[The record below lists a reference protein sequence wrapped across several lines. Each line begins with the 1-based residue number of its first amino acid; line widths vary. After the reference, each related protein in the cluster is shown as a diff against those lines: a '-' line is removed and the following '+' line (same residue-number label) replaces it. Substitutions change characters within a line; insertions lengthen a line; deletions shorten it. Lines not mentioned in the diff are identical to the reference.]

1 MPPIVDQDKDT
12 LLAVLAQAGLTD
24 ISQIQP
30 LAHGLSNHN
39 YHIETPTAHYVLR
52 ENADAAD
59 SFCSREQELFYW
71 RHLAKAKLAPE
82 LLWVS
87 GDQRYY
93 LSQFIFAQS
102 LPSLPLASQFA
113 PLMEDI
119 EGRTNLLIE
128 KAILASGTYTL
139 EQPEL
144 PREPSMASGYQEL
157 SLPNLSLPNLSLPN
171 LSSKA
176 LSWKEL
182 SSKELSWKEL
192 ESQCS
197 ATTFCL
203 GETHIE
209 AWLQSHTDIKGAAD
223 KQPWYQSEQLAL
235 LDCLTPN
242 RAHSLLLQLLQQL
255 RVQATGPYHISITEQ
270 WQEYHGQLLAFS
282 AADMG
287 EAWQSRLAQLLS
299 IQTQIHD
306 WTATLADCLVEPQ
319 FCHRDLNPHNLLLK
333 DNQLYCIDFEYA
345 TASHPL
351 CELAVVLA
359 THQLTPV
366 QRYLLVRQYLAGHP
380 GLTSDAIKAIPAAIE
395 MYWVFA
401 VYWALLM
408 AAHTRGERQQEYFD
422 WFDHFWPLISH
433 TS

>member
-1 MPPIVDQDKDT
+1 MPPIIGQDKDA

-30 LAHGLSNHN
+30 LADGLSNHN

-93 LSQFIFAQS
+93 LSQYIFAQS
-102 LPSLPLASQFA
+102 LPSLPIASQFA

-119 EGRTNLLIE
+119 EGRANLLTEEPI
-128 KAILASGTYTL
+128 AVSGIDRL
-139 EQPEL
+139 DNL
-144 PREPSMASGYQEL
+144 VSREPSMASGYQEL
-157 SLPNLSLPNLSLPN
+157 SLPNLSRPN
-171 LSSKA
+171 
-176 LSWKEL
+176 L

-197 ATTFCL
+197 ATTFCQ

-209 AWLQSHTDIKGAAD
+209 AWLQSHAYIKGAAD
-223 KQPWYQSEQLAL
+223 KQVWYPSERLAL
-235 LDCLTPN
+235 LEALTPN
-242 RAHSLLLQLLQQL
+242 RAHNLLLQLLQQL
-255 RVQATGPYHISITEQ
+255 REQATGPYHISITEQ
-270 WQEYHGQLLAFS
+270 WQEYHAQLLDFA
-282 AADMG
+282 AADKG

-299 IQTQIHD
+299 IQRQIHG
-306 WTATLADCLVEPQ
+306 WTATLADCLVKPQ

-333 DNQLYCIDFEYA
+333 DNQLYCIDFEYT

-359 THQLTPV
+359 THLLTPA
-366 QRYLLVRQYLAGHP
+366 QRHLLVRQYLTGHT

-408 AAHTRGERQQEYFD
+408 AAHTHGERQQEYFD
-422 WFDHFWPLISH
+422 WFEQFWPLISH
-433 TS
+433 AS

>member
-1 MPPIVDQDKDT
+1 MPPIVDQYKDT

-30 LAHGLSNHN
+30 LANGLSNHN

-52 ENADAAD
+52 ENANAAD

-93 LSQFIFAQS
+93 LSQFIFAKS
-102 LPSLPLASQFA
+102 LPSLPLASQFT

-119 EGRTNLLIE
+119 EGREELVTE
-128 KAILASGTYTL
+128 KRIAASGIDTL
-139 EQPEL
+139 EQSEVPS
-144 PREPSMASGYQEL
+144 EPSMASGYQDL
-157 SLPNLSLPNLSLPN
+157 SLQDLSLQYV
-171 LSSKA
+171 A
-176 LSWKEL
+176 WKD
-182 SSKELSWKEL
+182 L
-192 ESQCS
+192 EYQCS
-197 ATTFCL
+197 AATFCL
-203 GETHIE
+203 GEAHIE
-209 AWLQSHTDIKGAAD
+209 AWLQSHADIKGAAD
-223 KQPWYQSEQLAL
+223 KLTWYPSERFAL
-235 LDCLTPN
+235 LEALTPN

-255 RVQATGPYHISITEQ
+255 REQATGPYHISITEQ
-270 WQEYHGQLLAFS
+270 WQEYHAQLLAF
-282 AADMG
+282 AAVDKG

-299 IQTQIHD
+299 IQTQING

-359 THQLTPV
+359 THQLTPA

-408 AAHTRGERQQEYFD
+408 AAHTQGERQQEYFD

>member
-1 MPPIVDQDKDT
+1 MPPSIGQHKDV

-93 LSQFIFAQS
+93 LSQYIFAQS
-102 LPSLPLASQFA
+102 LPSLPIASQFA

-119 EGRTNLLIE
+119 EGREDLVTD
-128 KAILASGTYTL
+128 KAISASGIDRL
-139 EQPEL
+139 DNL
-144 PREPSMASGYQEL
+144 VPREPSMASGYQEL
-157 SLPNLSLPNLSLPN
+157 SLPNLSS
-171 LSSKA
+171 
-176 LSWKEL
+176 KEL
-182 SSKELSWKEL
+182 SWKELSWKEL
-192 ESQCS
+192 ESQCC
-197 ATTFCL
+197 AATFCQ
-203 GETHIE
+203 GEAHIE
-209 AWLQSHTDIKGAAD
+209 AWLQSHADIKGAAD
-223 KQPWYQSEQLAL
+223 KLAWYPSERLAL
-235 LDCLTPN
+235 LEALTPN

-255 RVQATGPYHISITEQ
+255 REQATGPYHISITEQ
-270 WQEYHGQLLAFS
+270 WQEYHAQLLAFA
-282 AADMG
+282 AADKG
-287 EAWQSRLAQLLS
+287 EVWQSRLAQLLS
-299 IQTQIHD
+299 IQRQIHG
-306 WTATLADCLVEPQ
+306 WTATLADCLVKPQ

-333 DNQLYCIDFEYA
+333 DNQLYCIDFEYT

-359 THQLTPV
+359 THQLTPA
-366 QRYLLVRQYLAGHP
+366 QRHLLVRQYLTGHP

-408 AAHTRGERQQEYFD
+408 AAHTHGERQQEYFD

-433 TS
+433 AS

>member
-1 MPPIVDQDKDT
+1 MPPIIGQDKDA

-30 LAHGLSNHN
+30 LADGLSNHN

-93 LSQFIFAQS
+93 LSQYIFAQS
-102 LPSLPLASQFA
+102 LPSFPLASQFA

-119 EGRTNLLIE
+119 EGRANLLTE

-139 EQPEL
+139 EQPEV

-157 SLPNLSLPNLSLPN
+157 SLPNLS
-171 LSSKA
+171 
-176 LSWKEL
+176 
-182 SSKELSWKEL
+182 SKELSWKEL
-192 ESQCS
+192 SWKDLESQCS
-197 ATTFCL
+197 AATFDQ

-209 AWLQSHTDIKGAAD
+209 AWLQSHAYIKLAAD
-223 KQPWYQSEQLAL
+223 QQAWSLSERLAL
-235 LDCLTPN
+235 LDSLTPN

-270 WQEYHGQLLAFS
+270 WQEYHGQLLAFA
-282 AADMG
+282 AADKG

-299 IQTQIHD
+299 IQTQIYD

-359 THQLTPV
+359 THQLTPA
-366 QRYLLVRQYLAGHP
+366 QRYLLVWQYLAGHP

-408 AAHTRGERQQEYFD
+408 AAYTHGERQQEYFD

-433 TS
+433 AS

>member
-1 MPPIVDQDKDT
+1 MPLSIGQDKDA
-12 LLAVLAQAGLTD
+12 LLAVLAQAGLKD
-24 ISQIQP
+24 ITQIQP
-30 LAHGLSNHN
+30 LADGLSNHN

-52 ENADAAD
+52 ENANAAD

-71 RHLAKAKLAPE
+71 HHLAKAKLAPE

-102 LPSLPLASQFA
+102 LPSLPLATQFA

-119 EGRTNLLIE
+119 EGRANLITE
-128 KAILASGTYTL
+128 KRIAASGIDTL
-139 EQPEL
+139 EQPEV
-144 PREPSMASGYQEL
+144 PREPSMASGYQDL
-157 SLPNLSLPNLSLPN
+157 SLQDLSLQYV
-171 LSSKA
+171 A
-176 LSWKEL
+176 WKD
-182 SSKELSWKEL
+182 L
-192 ESQCS
+192 EYQCS
-197 ATTFCL
+197 AATFCL

-209 AWLQSHTDIKGAAD
+209 AWLQSHADIKGAAD
-223 KQPWYQSEQLAL
+223 LQAWYKSERLVL
-235 LDCLTPN
+235 LEALTPN
-242 RAHSLLLQLLQQL
+242 RAHSLLLQLLQRL
-255 RVQATGPYHISITEQ
+255 REQATGTYHISITEQ
-270 WQEYHGQLLAFS
+270 WQEYHGQLLAFA
-282 AADMG
+282 AADKG

-345 TASHPL
+345 TTSHPL

-359 THQLTPV
+359 THQLTPA
-366 QRYLLVRQYLAGHP
+366 QRHLLVRQYLAGHP
-380 GLTSDAIKAIPAAIE
+380 GLTSGAIKAIPAAIE

-408 AAHTRGERQQEYFD
+408 AAHTQGERQQEYFD

-433 TS
+433 AS

>member
-1 MPPIVDQDKDT
+1 MPPIIGQHKDT

-30 LAHGLSNHN
+30 LADGLSNHN

-93 LSQFIFAQS
+93 LSEFIFAQS
-102 LPSLPLASQFA
+102 LPSLPIASQFA
-113 PLMEDI
+113 PLMEDV
-119 EGRTNLLIE
+119 EGRANLLTEEPI
-128 KAILASGTYTL
+128 AASGIDRL
-139 EQPEL
+139 DNL
-144 PREPSMASGYQEL
+144 VSREPSMASGYQEL
-157 SLPNLSLPNLSLPN
+157 SLPNLSRPN
-171 LSSKA
+171 LSSN
-176 LSWKEL
+176 
-182 SSKELSWKEL
+182 ELSWKEL
-192 ESQCS
+192 ESQCC
-197 ATTFCL
+197 AATFCL
-203 GETHIE
+203 GEAHIE
-209 AWLQSHTDIKGAAD
+209 AWLQSHADIKGAAD
-223 KQPWYQSEQLAL
+223 KQAWYPSERLAVL
-235 LDCLTPN
+235 EAITPN

-255 RVQATGPYHISITEQ
+255 REQATGPYHISITEQ
-270 WQEYHGQLLAFS
+270 WQEYHAQLLDFA
-282 AADMG
+282 AADKG

-299 IQTQIHD
+299 IQRQIHG
-306 WTATLADCLVEPQ
+306 WMATLADCLVKPQ

-333 DNQLYCIDFEYA
+333 DNQLYCIDFEYT

-359 THQLTPV
+359 THQLTPA
-366 QRYLLVRQYLAGHP
+366 QRHLLVRQYLAGHP

-408 AAHTRGERQQEYFD
+408 AAHTHGERQQEYFD
-422 WFDHFWPLISH
+422 WFDLFWPLISH
-433 TS
+433 AS

>member
-1 MPPIVDQDKDT
+1 MPPIIGQDKDA

-24 ISQIQP
+24 ITQIQP
-30 LAHGLSNHN
+30 FADGLSNHN

-52 ENADAAD
+52 ENANAAD

-102 LPSLPLASQFA
+102 LPSLPIASQFA

-119 EGRTNLLIE
+119 EGREALVTE
-128 KAILASGTYTL
+128 KRIAASGIDTL
-139 EQPEL
+139 EQPEV
-144 PREPSMASGYQEL
+144 PREPSMASGYQD
-157 SLPNLSLPNLSLPN
+157 LSLPN
-171 LSSKA
+171 LSSK
-176 LSWKEL
+176 
-182 SSKELSWKEL
+182 ELSWKDL
-192 ESQCS
+192 EYQCS
-197 ATTFCL
+197 AATFCL

-209 AWLQSHTDIKGAAD
+209 AWLQSHANIKLAAD
-223 KQPWYQSEQLAL
+223 KQAWYPSERLGL
-235 LDCLTPN
+235 LEALTPN
-242 RAHSLLLQLLQQL
+242 RAHNLLLQLLQQL
-255 RVQATGPYHISITEQ
+255 REQATGPYHISITEQ
-270 WQEYHGQLLAFS
+270 WQEYHAQLLDFA
-282 AADMG
+282 AADKG

-299 IQTQIHD
+299 IQRQVHG
-306 WTATLADCLVEPQ
+306 WTATLADCLVKPQ

-333 DNQLYCIDFEYA
+333 DNQLYCIDFEYT

-359 THQLTPV
+359 THLLTPA
-366 QRYLLVRQYLAGHP
+366 QRHLLVRHYLAGHP

-408 AAHTRGERQQEYFD
+408 AAHTHGERQQEYFD

-433 TS
+433 AS

>member
-1 MPPIVDQDKDT
+1 MPPIIGQDKDA

-93 LSQFIFAQS
+93 LSQYIFAQS
-102 LPSLPLASQFA
+102 LPSLPIASQFA

-119 EGRTNLLIE
+119 EGRANLLTEEPI
-128 KAILASGTYTL
+128 AASGIDRL
-139 EQPEL
+139 DNL
-144 PREPSMASGYQEL
+144 VPREPSMASGYQEQ
-157 SLPNLSLPNLSLPN
+157 SLPNLSLPN
-171 LSSKA
+171 LSSK
-176 LSWKEL
+176 EL
-182 SSKELSWKEL
+182 SSKEFSWKEL
-192 ESQCS
+192 ESQCC
-197 ATTFCL
+197 AATFCQ
-203 GETHIE
+203 GEAHIE
-209 AWLQSHTDIKGAAD
+209 AWLQSHADIKGAAD
-223 KQPWYQSEQLAL
+223 KQAWYPSERLAL
-235 LDCLTPN
+235 LEDLTPN

-255 RVQATGPYHISITEQ
+255 REQATGPYHISITEQ
-270 WQEYHGQLLAFS
+270 WQEYHAQLLDFA
-282 AADMG
+282 AADKG

-299 IQTQIHD
+299 IQRQIHG
-306 WTATLADCLVEPQ
+306 WTATLADCLLKPQ

-333 DNQLYCIDFEYA
+333 DNQLYCIDFEYT

-359 THQLTPV
+359 THQLTPA
-366 QRYLLVRQYLAGHP
+366 QRHLLVRQYLAGHP

-408 AAHTRGERQQEYFD
+408 AAHTHGERQQEYFD
-422 WFDHFWPLISH
+422 WFDQFWPLISQA
-433 TS
+433 S

>member
-30 LAHGLSNHN
+30 LANGLSNHN

-52 ENADAAD
+52 ENANAAD

-102 LPSLPLASQFA
+102 LPSLPIASQFA

-119 EGRTNLLIE
+119 EGREELVIE
-128 KAILASGTYTL
+128 KRIAASGIDTL
-139 EQPEL
+139 EQPEV
-144 PREPSMASGYQEL
+144 PRKPSMASLYQDL
-157 SLPNLSLPNLSLPN
+157 SLQDLSLQYV
-171 LSSKA
+171 A
-176 LSWKEL
+176 WKD
-182 SSKELSWKEL
+182 L
-192 ESQCS
+192 EYQCS
-197 ATTFCL
+197 AATFCQ

-209 AWLQSHTDIKGAAD
+209 AWLQSHADIKLAAD
-223 KQPWYQSEQLAL
+223 PLAWYQSEQLVL
-235 LDCLTPN
+235 LDSLTPN
-242 RAHSLLLQLLQQL
+242 RVHSLLLQLLQQL

-270 WQEYHGQLLAFS
+270 WQEYHGQLLAFA
-282 AADMG
+282 AADKG
-287 EAWQSRLAQLLS
+287 EAWQNRLTQLLC
-299 IQTQIHD
+299 IQTQIQG
-306 WTATLADCLVEPQ
+306 WAAILADCLVEPQ

-333 DNQLYCIDFEYA
+333 DNRLYCIDFEYA
-345 TASHPL
+345 TTSHPL

-359 THQLTPV
+359 THQLTPA
-366 QRYLLVRQYLAGHP
+366 QRHLLVRQYLAGHP
-380 GLTSDAIKAIPAAIE
+380 GLTSGAIKAIPAAIE

-408 AAHTRGERQQEYFD
+408 AAHTQGERQQEYFE

>member
-1 MPPIVDQDKDT
+1 MPPIVDQDKDA

-102 LPSLPLASQFA
+102 LPSLPLATQFA

-119 EGRTNLLIE
+119 EGRANLLTE
-128 KAILASGTYTL
+128 KRIAASGIDTL
-139 EQPEL
+139 EQLEV
-144 PREPSMASGYQEL
+144 PREPSMASRYQDL
-157 SLPNLSLPNLSLPN
+157 SLRNSSLENLNR
-171 LSSKA
+171 
-176 LSWKEL
+176 
-182 SSKELSWKEL
+182 KELSWKDL
-192 ESQCS
+192 EYQCS
-197 ATTFCL
+197 AATFCL

-209 AWLQSHTDIKGAAD
+209 AWLQSHADIKGAAD
-223 KQPWYQSEQLAL
+223 QAAWYRSERLAL
-235 LDCLTPN
+235 LDSLTPN
-242 RAHSLLLQLLQQL
+242 RAHSLLLQLLQRL
-255 RVQATGPYHISITEQ
+255 RKQATGPYHISITEQ
-270 WQEYHGQLLAFS
+270 WQEYHAQLLAF
-282 AADMG
+282 AAVDKG

-299 IQTQIHD
+299 IQTQING

-345 TASHPL
+345 TTSHPL

-359 THQLTPV
+359 THQLTPA
-366 QRYLLVRQYLAGHP
+366 QRHLLVRQYLAGHP

-408 AAHTRGERQQEYFD
+408 AAYTHGERQQEYFD

-433 TS
+433 AS

>member
-1 MPPIVDQDKDT
+1 MPPIVDQNKDT

-24 ISQIQP
+24 ITQIQP
-30 LAHGLSNHN
+30 LADGLSNHN

-52 ENADAAD
+52 ENANAAD

-71 RHLAKAKLAPE
+71 RHLAKEKLAPE

-119 EGRTNLLIE
+119 GGREELVTE
-128 KAILASGTYTL
+128 KRIAASGIDTL
-139 EQPEL
+139 EQPEVQ
-144 PREPSMASGYQEL
+144 REPSMASGYQEL
-157 SLPNLSLPNLSLPN
+157 SQPNLSLQNLN
-171 LSSKA
+171 R
-176 LSWKEL
+176 
-182 SSKELSWKEL
+182 KELSWKDL
-192 ESQCS
+192 EYQCS
-197 ATTFCL
+197 AETFCL

-209 AWLQSHTDIKGAAD
+209 AWLQSHADIKLAAD
-223 KQPWYQSEQLAL
+223 KQAWYQSERLAL
-235 LDCLTPN
+235 LDSLTPN
-242 RAHSLLLQLLQQL
+242 RAHSLLLQLLQRL
-255 RVQATGPYHISITEQ
+255 REQATGPYHISITEQ
-270 WQEYHGQLLAFS
+270 WLEYHGQLLAF
-282 AADMG
+282 AAVDKG
-287 EAWQSRLAQLLS
+287 EAWQNRLAQLLS
-299 IQTQIHD
+299 IQTQIHG

-359 THQLTPV
+359 THQLTPA
-366 QRYLLVRQYLAGHP
+366 QRHLLVRQYLAGHP
-380 GLTSDAIKAIPAAIE
+380 GLTSGAIKAIPAAIE

-408 AAHTRGERQQEYFD
+408 AAHTQGERQQEYFD

>member
-1 MPPIVDQDKDT
+1 MPPIIGQDKDA

-24 ISQIQP
+24 IRQIQP
-30 LAHGLSNHN
+30 LADGLSNHN

-93 LSQFIFAQS
+93 LSEFIFAQS
-102 LPSLPLASQFA
+102 LPSLPIAHPFA

-119 EGRTNLLIE
+119 EGRANLVTE
-128 KAILASGTYTL
+128 KAISASGIDRL
-139 EQPEL
+139 EQPQV
-144 PREPSMASGYQEL
+144 PREPSMASCYLDL
-157 SLPNLSLPNLSLPN
+157 SLQN
-171 LSSKA
+171 
-176 LSWKEL
+176 L

-197 ATTFCL
+197 AATFGL
-203 GETHIE
+203 GEAHIE
-209 AWLQSHTDIKGAAD
+209 AWLQSNADIKGAAD
-223 KQPWYQSEQLAL
+223 KQAWYQSERLAL
-235 LDCLTPN
+235 LEALTPN

-255 RVQATGPYHISITEQ
+255 REQATGPYHISITEQ
-270 WQEYHGQLLAFS
+270 WQEYHAQLLAF
-282 AADMG
+282 AAVG
-287 EAWQSRLAQLLS
+287 NCEAWQSRLAQLLS
-299 IQTQIHD
+299 IQTQIHG
-306 WTATLADCLVEPQ
+306 WTATLADCLVAAQ

-345 TASHPL
+345 TTSHPL

-359 THQLTPV
+359 THQLTPA

-408 AAHTRGERQQEYFD
+408 AAHTHGERQQEYFD

-433 TS
+433 AS

>member
-1 MPPIVDQDKDT
+1 MPPIIGLHKDA

-30 LAHGLSNHN
+30 LADGLSNHN

-93 LSQFIFAQS
+93 LSEFIFAQS
-102 LPSLPLASQFA
+102 LPSLPIASQFA

-119 EGRTNLLIE
+119 EGRANLLTEEPI
-128 KAILASGTYTL
+128 AASGIDRL
-139 EQPEL
+139 DNL
-144 PREPSMASGYQEL
+144 VSREPSMASGYQEL
-157 SLPNLSLPNLSLPN
+157 SLPNLSRPN
-171 LSSKA
+171 LSSKE
-176 LSWKEL
+176 LSW
-182 SSKELSWKEL
+182 KELSWKEL

-197 ATTFCL
+197 ATTFCQ

-209 AWLQSHTDIKGAAD
+209 AWLQSHADIKGAAD
-223 KQPWYQSEQLAL
+223 KLTWYPSERFPL
-235 LDCLTPN
+235 LEAITPN
-242 RAHSLLLQLLQQL
+242 CAHSLLLQLLQQL
-255 RVQATGPYHISITEQ
+255 REQATGPYHISITEQ
-270 WQEYHGQLLAFS
+270 WQEYHTQLLAFA
-282 AADMG
+282 AADKG

-299 IQTQIHD
+299 IQRPIHG
-306 WTATLADCLVEPQ
+306 WTATLADCLVKPQ

-333 DNQLYCIDFEYA
+333 DNQLYCIDFEYT

-359 THQLTPV
+359 THQLTPA
-366 QRYLLVRQYLAGHP
+366 QRHLLVRQYLAGHP

-408 AAHTRGERQQEYFD
+408 AAHTHGERQQEYFD
-422 WFDHFWPLISH
+422 WFDQFWPLISH
-433 TS
+433 VS

>member
-1 MPPIVDQDKDT
+1 MPPSIGQHKDA

-30 LAHGLSNHN
+30 LADGLSNHN

-93 LSQFIFAQS
+93 LSEFIFAQS
-102 LPSLPLASQFA
+102 LPSLPIATQFA

-119 EGRTNLLIE
+119 EGRANLLTEEPI
-128 KAILASGTYTL
+128 AASGIDTL
-139 EQPEL
+139 EQPEVS
-144 PREPSMASGYQEL
+144 REPSMASGYQEL
-157 SLPNLSLPNLSLPN
+157 SLQNLSLPN

-176 LSWKEL
+176 LSSKAL
-182 SSKELSWKEL
+182 SSKALSWKEL
-192 ESQCS
+192 ESQCC
-197 ATTFCL
+197 AATFCQ
-203 GETHIE
+203 GEAHIE
-209 AWLQSHTDIKGAAD
+209 AWLQSHAYIKGAAD
-223 KQPWYQSEQLAL
+223 KQAWYPSERLAL
-235 LDCLTPN
+235 LEALTPN
-242 RAHSLLLQLLQQL
+242 RAHNLLLQLLQQL
-255 RVQATGPYHISITEQ
+255 REQATGPYHISITEQ
-270 WQEYHGQLLAFS
+270 WQEYHTQLLDFA
-282 AADMG
+282 AADKG

-299 IQTQIHD
+299 IQRQIHG
-306 WTATLADCLVEPQ
+306 WTATLADCLVKPQ

-333 DNQLYCIDFEYA
+333 DNQLYCIDFEYT

-359 THQLTPV
+359 THLLTPA
-366 QRYLLVRQYLAGHP
+366 QRHLLVRQYLAGHP

-408 AAHTRGERQQEYFD
+408 AAHTHGERQQEYFN

-433 TS
+433 VS

>member
-1 MPPIVDQDKDT
+1 MPPIIGQDKDA
-12 LLAVLAQAGLTD
+12 LLAVLAQAGLKD

-30 LAHGLSNHN
+30 LADGLSNHN

-52 ENADAAD
+52 ENANAAD

-119 EGRTNLLIE
+119 EGRANLLTE
-128 KAILASGTYTL
+128 KRIAASGIDTL
-139 EQPEL
+139 EQLEV
-144 PREPSMASGYQEL
+144 PREPSMASRYQDL
-157 SLPNLSLPNLSLPN
+157 SLRNSSLQNLNR
-171 LSSKA
+171 
-176 LSWKEL
+176 
-182 SSKELSWKEL
+182 KELSWKEL
-192 ESQCS
+192 ESQCC
-197 ATTFCL
+197 ATTFCQ
-203 GETHIE
+203 GEAHIE
-209 AWLQSHTDIKGAAD
+209 AWLHSHVDIKGAAD
-223 KQPWYQSEQLAL
+223 KQGGYQSERLAL
-235 LDCLTPN
+235 LEALTPS
-242 RAHSLLLQLLQQL
+242 RAHSLLLQLLQRL
-255 RVQATGPYHISITEQ
+255 REQATGPYHISITEQ
-270 WQEYHGQLLAFS
+270 WQEYHAQLLAFV

-299 IQTQIHD
+299 IQTKIHG

-351 CELAVVLA
+351 SELAVVLA
-359 THQLTPV
+359 THQLTPA

-408 AAHTRGERQQEYFD
+408 AAHTQGERQQEYFN

>member
-1 MPPIVDQDKDT
+1 MPPHIGQDKDA
-12 LLAVLAQAGLTD
+12 LLAVLALAGLTD
-24 ISQIQP
+24 ITQIQP
-30 LAHGLSNHN
+30 LADGLSNHN

-52 ENADAAD
+52 ENANAAD
-59 SFCSREQELFYW
+59 SFCLREQELFYW

-102 LPSLPLASQFA
+102 LPSLPLAAPFA

-119 EGRTNLLIE
+119 GGREELVTE
-128 KAILASGTYTL
+128 KRIAARGIDTL
-139 EQPEL
+139 EQL
-144 PREPSMASGYQEL
+144 KVQREPTMASGYQEL
-157 SLPNLSLPNLSLPN
+157 SQQNLSLQNLN
-171 LSSKA
+171 
-176 LSWKEL
+176 WN
-182 SSKELSWKEL
+182 ELSWKDL
-192 ESQCS
+192 EYQCS
-197 ATTFCL
+197 AATFCL

-209 AWLQSHTDIKGAAD
+209 AWLQSHTDIKLAAD
-223 KQPWYQSEQLAL
+223 QQAWYQSERLAL

-270 WQEYHGQLLAFS
+270 WQEYHGQLLAFA

>member
-1 MPPIVDQDKDT
+1 MPPNIGQDKDA
-12 LLAVLAQAGLTD
+12 LLAVLAQAGLKD
-24 ISQIQP
+24 ITQIQP
-30 LAHGLSNHN
+30 LADGLSNHN

-52 ENADAAD
+52 ENANAAD

-102 LPSLPLASQFA
+102 LPSLPIASQFA
-113 PLMEDI
+113 ALMEDI
-119 EGRTNLLIE
+119 QGREELITE
-128 KAILASGTYTL
+128 KPIAASGIDTL
-139 EQPEL
+139 EQL
-144 PREPSMASGYQEL
+144 KVQREPSMALGYQEL
-157 SLPNLSLPNLSLPN
+157 SQPNLSLQNLSLQN
-171 LSSKA
+171 
-176 LSWKEL
+176 
-182 SSKELSWKEL
+182 LSWKEL

-197 ATTFCL
+197 AATFYQ

-209 AWLQSHTDIKGAAD
+209 AWLQSHADIKLTAD
-223 KQPWYQSEQLAL
+223 QQAWYLSERLAL
-235 LDCLTPN
+235 LDSLTPN
-242 RAHSLLLQLLQQL
+242 RAHSLLLQLLQRL
-255 RVQATGPYHISITEQ
+255 REQATGPYHISITEQ
-270 WQEYHGQLLAFS
+270 WLEYHGQLLAFA
-282 AADMG
+282 AADKG
-287 EAWQSRLAQLLS
+287 EAWQSRLAQLHS
-299 IQTQIHD
+299 IQTQIYD

-359 THQLTPV
+359 THQLTPA
-366 QRYLLVRQYLAGHP
+366 QRHLLVRQYLAGHP

-408 AAHTRGERQQEYFD
+408 AAHTQCERQQEYFD
-422 WFDHFWPLISH
+422 WFDSFWPLISH

>member
-1 MPPIVDQDKDT
+1 MPPHIGQDKDA

-24 ISQIQP
+24 ITQIQP
-30 LAHGLSNHN
+30 FADGLSNHN

-52 ENADAAD
+52 ENANAAD

-119 EGRTNLLIE
+119 GGREELVTE
-128 KAILASGTYTL
+128 KRITASDIDTL
-139 EQPEL
+139 EQPEV

-157 SLPNLSLPNLSLPN
+157 SQSNLSLQTLNRN
-171 LSSKA
+171 
-176 LSWKEL
+176 
-182 SSKELSWKEL
+182 ELSWKDL
-192 ESQCS
+192 EYQSS
-197 ATTFCL
+197 AATFCL
-203 GETHIE
+203 DETHIE
-209 AWLQSHTDIKGAAD
+209 AWLESHADIKLAAD
-223 KQPWYQSEQLAL
+223 QQAWSLSDRLAF
-235 LDCLTPN
+235 LDSLTPN
-242 RAHSLLLQLLQQL
+242 RAHSLLLQLLQRL
-255 RVQATGPYHISITEQ
+255 REQATGPYHISITEQ
-270 WQEYHGQLLAFS
+270 WQEYHAQLLDFA
-282 AADMG
+282 AADKG
-287 EAWQSRLAQLLS
+287 EAWQRRLAQLLS
-299 IQTQIHD
+299 IQTQIYD
-306 WTATLADCLVEPQ
+306 WTATLADCLVSPQ

-359 THQLTPV
+359 THQLTPA

-380 GLTSDAIKAIPAAIE
+380 GLTSDTIKAIPAAIE

-408 AAHTRGERQQEYFD
+408 AAHTQGERQQEYFN

>member
-1 MPPIVDQDKDT
+1 MPPIIGQDKDA

-30 LAHGLSNHN
+30 LADGLSNHN

-102 LPSLPLASQFA
+102 LPSLPLASQFV

-119 EGRTNLLIE
+119 EGSDNLVIE
-128 KAILASGTYTL
+128 KAITASGTYTL
-139 EQPEL
+139 ERPEVSG
-144 PREPSMASGYQEL
+144 EPSMASGYQDL
-157 SLPNLSLPNLSLPN
+157 SLPNLSLQN

-182 SSKELSWKEL
+182 SWKEL
-192 ESQCS
+192 ESQCC
-197 ATTFCL
+197 AATFCQ
-203 GETHIE
+203 GEAHIE
-209 AWLQSHTDIKGAAD
+209 AWLQSHADIKGAAD
-223 KQPWYQSEQLAL
+223 KQVWYPSERLAL
-235 LDCLTPN
+235 LEDLTPN

-255 RVQATGPYHISITEQ
+255 REQATGPYHISITEQ
-270 WQEYHGQLLAFS
+270 WQEYHAQLLDFA
-282 AADMG
+282 AADKG

-299 IQTQIHD
+299 IQRQIHG
-306 WTATLADCLVEPQ
+306 WTATLADCLVKPQ

-333 DNQLYCIDFEYA
+333 DNQLYCIDFEYT

-359 THQLTPV
+359 THQLTPG
-366 QRYLLVRQYLAGHP
+366 QRHLLVRQYLTGHP

-408 AAHTRGERQQEYFD
+408 AAHTHGERQQEYFD
-422 WFDHFWPLISH
+422 WFDQFWPLISQA
-433 TS
+433 S

>member
-1 MPPIVDQDKDT
+1 MPPIIGQDKDA

-39 YHIETPTAHYVLR
+39 YHIETSTAHYVLR

-93 LSQFIFAQS
+93 LSQYIFAQS

-113 PLMEDI
+113 PLMEDV
-119 EGRTNLLIE
+119 EGRANLLTEEPIV
-128 KAILASGTYTL
+128 ASGIDRL
-139 EQPEL
+139 DNL
-144 PREPSMASGYQEL
+144 VSREPSMASGYQEL
-157 SLPNLSLPNLSLPN
+157 SLPNLS
-171 LSSKA
+171 
-176 LSWKEL
+176 
-182 SSKELSWKEL
+182 SKELSWKEL

-197 ATTFCL
+197 AAAFCQ
-203 GETHIE
+203 GEAHIE
-209 AWLQSHTDIKGAAD
+209 AWLQSHADIKGAAY
-223 KQPWYQSEQLAL
+223 KQAWYPSKRFPL
-235 LDCLTPN
+235 LEALTPN

-255 RVQATGPYHISITEQ
+255 REQATGPYHISITEQ
-270 WQEYHGQLLAFS
+270 WQEYHAQLLDFA
-282 AADMG
+282 AADKG

-299 IQTQIHD
+299 IQRQIHG
-306 WTATLADCLVEPQ
+306 WMATLADCLVKPQ

-333 DNQLYCIDFEYA
+333 DNQLYCIDFEYT

-359 THQLTPV
+359 THQLTPA
-366 QRYLLVRQYLAGHP
+366 QRHLLVRQYLTGHP

-408 AAHTRGERQQEYFD
+408 AAHTHGERQQEYFN

-433 TS
+433 VS

>member
-1 MPPIVDQDKDT
+1 MPPIIGQDKDA
-12 LLAVLAQAGLTD
+12 LLAVLAQAGLKD

-30 LAHGLSNHN
+30 LADGLSNHN

-52 ENADAAD
+52 ENANAAD

-102 LPSLPLASQFA
+102 LPSLPLASQFT

-119 EGRTNLLIE
+119 EGRANLLTENRI
-128 KAILASGTYTL
+128 AASGIDTL
-139 EQPEL
+139 EQSEV
-144 PREPSMASGYQEL
+144 PREPSMASGYQDL
-157 SLPNLSLPNLSLPN
+157 SLQDLSLQYV
-171 LSSKA
+171 A
-176 LSWKEL
+176 WKD
-182 SSKELSWKEL
+182 L
-192 ESQCS
+192 EYQCS
-197 ATTFCL
+197 AATFCL
-203 GETHIE
+203 GEVHIE
-209 AWLQSHTDIKGAAD
+209 AWLQSHADIKGAAE
-223 KQPWYQSEQLAL
+223 KQAWYQSERLAL
-235 LDCLTPN
+235 LDSLTPN
-242 RAHSLLLQLLQQL
+242 RAHSLLLQLLQRL
-255 RVQATGPYHISITEQ
+255 RKQATGPYHISITEQ
-270 WQEYHGQLLAFS
+270 WQEYHGQLLAFA
-282 AADMG
+282 AADKG

-299 IQTQIHD
+299 IQMQIHG

-359 THQLTPV
+359 THQLTPA

-380 GLTSDAIKAIPAAIE
+380 GLTSDAIKAIPTAIE

-408 AAHTRGERQQEYFD
+408 AAHTQGERQQEYFD

>member
-1 MPPIVDQDKDT
+1 MPPIIGQHKDV

-30 LAHGLSNHN
+30 LADGLSNHN

-93 LSQFIFAQS
+93 LSQYIFAQS
-102 LPSLPLASQFA
+102 LPSLPIASQFA

-119 EGRTNLLIE
+119 EGREDLVTDN
-128 KAILASGTYTL
+128 AIAASGIDTL
-139 EQPEL
+139 EQPKV

-157 SLPNLSLPNLSLPN
+157 SLPNLS
-171 LSSKA
+171 
-176 LSWKEL
+176 
-182 SSKELSWKEL
+182 WKEL
-192 ESQCS
+192 ESQCC

-203 GETHIE
+203 GEAHIE
-209 AWLQSHTDIKGAAD
+209 AWLQSHADIKGAAD
-223 KQPWYQSEQLAL
+223 KQAWYLSERLGL
-235 LDCLTPN
+235 LEALTPN

-255 RVQATGPYHISITEQ
+255 REQATGPYHISITEQ
-270 WQEYHGQLLAFS
+270 WQEYHGQLLAF
-282 AADMG
+282 AAVDMG

-359 THQLTPV
+359 THQLTPA
-366 QRYLLVRQYLAGHP
+366 QRYLLVRQYLAEHP

-408 AAHTRGERQQEYFD
+408 AVHTRGERQQEYFD
-422 WFDHFWPLISH
+422 WFDHFWPLINH

>member
-1 MPPIVDQDKDT
+1 MPPIIGQDKDA

-119 EGRTNLLIE
+119 EGRANLLTE

-139 EQPEL
+139 DNL
-144 PREPSMASGYQEL
+144 VPREPSMTSGYQEL
-157 SLPNLSLPNLSLPN
+157 SLPNLI
-171 LSSKA
+171 
-176 LSWKEL
+176 
-182 SSKELSWKEL
+182 SWKEL
-192 ESQCS
+192 ESQCC
-197 ATTFCL
+197 AATFCQ
-203 GETHIE
+203 GEAHIE
-209 AWLQSHTDIKGAAD
+209 AWLQSHADIKGAAD
-223 KQPWYQSEQLAL
+223 KQAWYPSERLAL
-235 LDCLTPN
+235 LEALTPN

-255 RVQATGPYHISITEQ
+255 REQATGPYHISITEQ
-270 WQEYHGQLLAFS
+270 WQEYHTQLLDFA
-282 AADMG
+282 AADKG

-299 IQTQIHD
+299 IQRQIHG
-306 WTATLADCLVEPQ
+306 WTATLADCLVKPQ

-359 THQLTPV
+359 THLLTPA
-366 QRYLLVRQYLAGHP
+366 QRHLLVRQYLTGHP

-408 AAHTRGERQQEYFD
+408 AAHTHGERQQEYFD
-422 WFDHFWPLISH
+422 WFDQFWPLISH
-433 TS
+433 AS